1 MAIHSNVLAENLR
14 NTKMLTVKKL
24 PLNPL
29 LQSPISISV
38 FNTNLTT
45 GLPVVSRFY
54 CHLPIFRIISF
65 SSQITDVQGSICN
78 IPRLASLITY
88 ILAFRRKQANGTFS
102 PPPTH
107 YLVGFTQRIILGH
120 CISIRLPQKW
130 LTYKTLSYFRLK
142 SVAAEKRPNRNPLP
156 SVPVWWRPSVKSLR
170 RGRCHPCDWRAHRRL
185 ITSVIS
191 LPLAFRC

>member
-1 MAIHSNVLAENLR
+1 MVI
-14 NTKMLTVKKL
+14 KL
-24 PLNPL
+24 PLSPL
-29 LQSPISISV
+29 LWSLSSTSV
-38 FNTNLTT
+38 FDINLTN
-45 GLPVVSRFY
+45 GFPLLSHFY
-54 CHLPIFRIISF
+54 YHLPIFRIISF

-78 IPRLASLITY
+78 IPRLASLMTY
-88 ILAFRRKQANGTFS
+88 ILTFRKKQANGTFS

-107 YLVGFTQRIILGH
+107 YLVGFTQRIILGQ

-156 SVPVWWRPSVKSLR
+156 PDKGFLFGEGLQWR